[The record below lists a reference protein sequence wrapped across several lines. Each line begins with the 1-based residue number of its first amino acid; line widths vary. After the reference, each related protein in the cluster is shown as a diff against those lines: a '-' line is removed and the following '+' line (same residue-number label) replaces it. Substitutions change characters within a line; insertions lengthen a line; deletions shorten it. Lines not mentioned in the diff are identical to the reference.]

1 MGLGV
6 GEVVDGVEAEEDVA
20 GVAEAVVGR
29 RKCEW
34 RIGGEREP
42 GVGGTYLD
50 TRKVPLGLPMAIQAV
65 LPPPLIFPSSTRLS
79 YALWRRL
86 CGVRSFSE
94 LDPLSAILAIHLH
107 IP

>member
-1 MGLGV
+1 MGEGEDFWGDEGELVGGVEGVGLGV
-6 GEVVDGVEAEEDVA
+6 GEVMDGVEAEKDVA

-34 RIGGEREP
+34 RNGGEREP

-79 YALWRRL
+79 YAL
-86 CGVRSFSE
+86 
-94 LDPLSAILAIHLH
+94 
-107 IP
+107 